1 MLKELIIKDFFS
13 FQGENHIPL
22 NPGVNMLLGIN
33 GSGKT
38 SFLNAIRLMYEGVCG
53 SGFENLFQLEWGGF
67 NEVVNANGAEVP
79 KTIELT
85 YVFDSKALKRAV
97 AKSDFKSDVHY
108 KIIIRPLGAT
118 GYNIEEKLF
127 ASDMK
132 SENGRFVYLDFKG
145 GKGFLSVYHNKE
157 GVVTERFRG
166 MTSEQEL
173 VLRQIS
179 DPRRYKPMHIIRTA
193 VSETSL
199 FETFDTR
206 EESTMRKPAKS
217 SSEMRLN
224 SDGGNVVSVLN
235 NLNNDDSLTFNEIEG
250 KLRVINPNFQKFNFK
265 TFGSRLYM
273 LLGERNMR
281 NSIGIKFISDGTLRY
296 ILMMCILMNPH
307 TGKLIGMDE
316 PEGRLHPD
324 MINSLA
330 EMLKAAGMRSQVI
343 VATHS
348 PLLLNLFDI
357 EDVLVFEKDDNNCS
371 IVKRYYEDDFPEWE
385 GEYLPGQMW
394 LHGVIGGKRW

>member
-13 FQGENHIPL
+13 FKGENHIPL

-53 SGFENLFQLEWGGF
+53 AGFENLFQLEWGGF
-67 NEVVNANGAEVP
+67 NDVVNANGPDIP

-85 YVFDSKALKRAV
+85 YIFDEKALKRAV

-118 GYNIEEKLF
+118 GYTIEEKLF
-127 ASDMK
+127 TTDLK
-132 SENGRFVYLDFKG
+132 GNNGKFVYLDFRG
-145 GKGFLSVYHNKE
+145 GKGYLSVYHKE
-157 GVVTERFRG
+157 GIKTENFRG

-193 VSETSL
+193 VSEISL

-206 EESTMRKPAKS
+206 ENSSLRKPAKS
-217 SSEMRLN
+217 SSEMRLS
-224 SDGGNVVSVLN
+224 SDGENLVSVLN
-235 NLNNDDSLTFNEIEG
+235 NLNTDDSMAFNDIEG
-250 KLRVINPNFQKFNFK
+250 TLRIINPNFLKFNFK

-273 LLGERNMR
+273 FLGERNMR
-281 NSIGIKFISDGTLRY
+281 NNIGIRFISDGTLRY
-296 ILMMCILMNPH
+296 ILMMSILMNPH

-330 EMLKAAGMRSQVI
+330 EMLKSAATRSQVI

-348 PLLLNLFDI
+348 PLLLTLFDI
-357 EDVLVFEKDDNNCS
+357 EDVLVFEKDQDTCS
-371 IVKRYYEDDFPEWE
+371 VVKQYYEEDFPEWE

>member
-13 FQGENHIPL
+13 FKGENHIPL

-53 SGFENLFQLEWGGF
+53 AGFENLFQLEWGGF
-67 NEVVNANGAEVP
+67 NDVVNANGPDIP

-85 YVFDSKALKRAV
+85 YIFDEKALKRAV
-97 AKSDFKSDVHY
+97 AKSDFKFDVHY

-118 GYNIEEKLF
+118 GYTIEEKLF
-127 ASDMK
+127 TTDLK
-132 SENGRFVYLDFKG
+132 GNNGKFIYLDFRG
-145 GKGFLSVYHNKE
+145 GKGYLSVYHKE
-157 GVVTERFRG
+157 GIKTENFRG
-166 MTSEQEL
+166 MTSDQEL

-193 VSETSL
+193 VSEISL

-206 EESTMRKPAKS
+206 ENSSLRKPAKS
-217 SSEMRLN
+217 SSEMRLS
-224 SDGGNVVSVLN
+224 SDGENLVSVLN
-235 NLNNDDSLTFNEIEG
+235 NLNTDDSMAFNDIEG
-250 KLRVINPNFQKFNFK
+250 KLRIINPNFLKFNFK

-273 LLGERNMR
+273 FLGERNMR
-281 NSIGIKFISDGTLRY
+281 NNIGIRFISDGTLRY
-296 ILMMCILMNPH
+296 ILMMSILMNPH

-330 EMLKAAGMRSQVI
+330 EMLKSAATRSQVI

-357 EDVLVFEKDDNNCS
+357 EDVLVFEKDKDNCS
-371 IVKRYYEDDFPEWE
+371 VVKQYYEEDFPEWE

>member
-13 FQGENHIPL
+13 FKGENHIPL
-22 NPGVNMLLGIN
+22 NSGVNMLLGIN

-53 SGFENLFQLEWGGF
+53 AGFENLFQLEWGGF
-67 NEVVNANGAEVP
+67 NDVVNANGPDIP

-85 YVFDSKALKRAV
+85 YIFDEKALKRAV
-97 AKSDFKSDVHY
+97 AKSDFKFDVHY

-118 GYNIEEKLF
+118 GYTIEEKLF
-127 ASDMK
+127 TTDLRCN
-132 SENGRFVYLDFKG
+132 NGKFVYLDFRG
-145 GKGFLSVYHNKE
+145 GKGYLSVYHKE
-157 GVVTERFRG
+157 GVKTENFRG

-193 VSETSL
+193 VSEISL

-206 EESTMRKPAKS
+206 ENSSLRKPAKS
-217 SSEMRLN
+217 SSEMRLS
-224 SDGGNVVSVLN
+224 SDGENLVSVLN
-235 NLNNDDSLTFNEIEG
+235 NLNTDDSMAFNDIEE
-250 KLRVINPNFQKFNFK
+250 KLRIINPNFLKFNFK

-273 LLGERNMR
+273 FLGERNMR
-281 NSIGIKFISDGTLRY
+281 NNIGIRFISDGTLRY
-296 ILMMCILMNPH
+296 ILMMSILMNPH

-330 EMLKAAGMRSQVI
+330 EMLKSAATRSQVI

-357 EDVLVFEKDDNNCS
+357 EDVLVFEKDKDNCS
-371 IVKRYYEDDFPEWE
+371 VVKQYYEEDFPEWE